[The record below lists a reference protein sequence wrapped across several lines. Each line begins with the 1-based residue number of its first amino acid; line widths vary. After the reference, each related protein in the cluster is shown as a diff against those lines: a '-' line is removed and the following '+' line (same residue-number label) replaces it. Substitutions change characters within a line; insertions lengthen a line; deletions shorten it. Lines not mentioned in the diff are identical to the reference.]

1 MKIPAANQVW
11 ASHYVVL
18 CPQFLSLFGPGKCP
32 RPQDAIE
39 DSSRVSLFFELMIY
53 LNNFESCVNCVWCT
67 LWTVSDAD
75 WPRLEIAFLMHSC
88 LRVSW
93 FIKPNR
99 FAGHL
104 RKGGRASGMLCRLEP
119 QKGSRK
125 PRGSCKQTHTHTH
138 ALKSSCCHALST
150 TIWSFVYIEHI
161 LFFLF
166 VALLLIGI
174 WFQPATVT
182 SVLCSN

>member
-18 CPQFLSLFGPGKCP
+18 CPQFLPLCGPGKCP
-32 RPQDAIE
+32 RPPDAIE
-39 DSSRVSLFFELMIY
+39 DSSRVSLFFRVDDLFEQFRILCKLCLMH
-53 LNNFESCVNCVWCT
+53 FE
-67 LWTVSDAD
+67 TVSDAD
-75 WPRLEIAFLMHSC
+75 WPRLKIAFLMHSC

-104 RKGGRASGMLCRLEP
+104 RGRAMWDAEP

-125 PRGSCKQTHTHTH
+125 PRGSCKQTHIHTH
-138 ALKSSCCHALST
+138 LRAAVATPYRQQFDLLFTLNIFYFSSCGFTFNWHLIST
-150 TIWSFVYIEHI
+150 GYSDFCAV
-161 LFFLF
+161 
-166 VALLLIGI
+166 
-174 WFQPATVT
+174 Q
-182 SVLCSN
+182 